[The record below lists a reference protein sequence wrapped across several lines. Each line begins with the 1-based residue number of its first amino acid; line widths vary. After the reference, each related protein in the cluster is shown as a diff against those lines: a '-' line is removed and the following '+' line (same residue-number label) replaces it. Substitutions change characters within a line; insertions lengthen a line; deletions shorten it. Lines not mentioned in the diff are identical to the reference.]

1 LLKCF
6 IESVDRKKEYLMKKI
21 EAIIRPEKFDIVKDV
36 LTEKGYG
43 GMSVSE
49 IKGHGNQKGVSE
61 VWRGKRY
68 RVEMLPKTKI
78 EIVVSDDAV
87 EQVAQTIIEASQT
100 GSIGDGKIFVSEIS
114 NVHRIRTG
122 ELGDAAI

>member
-1 LLKCF
+1 VINKN
-6 IESVDRKKEYLMKKI
+6 IMKKI
-21 EAIIRPEKFDIVKDV
+21 EAIIRPEKFEIVKDA
-36 LTEKGYG
+36 LTEIGYG

-68 RVEMLPKTKI
+68 RVEMLPKTRI
-78 EIVVSDDAV
+78 DLVVSDDAV
-87 EQVAQTIIEASQT
+87 EQVVQTIIDVSQT

-114 NVHRIRTG
+114 NAYRIRTG
-122 ELGDAAI
+122 EQGDVAI

>member
-1 LLKCF
+1 
-6 IESVDRKKEYLMKKI
+6 MKKI
-21 EAIIRPEKFDIVKDV
+21 EAIIRPEKFEIVKDA
-36 LTEKGYG
+36 LTEIGYG

-68 RVEMLPKTKI
+68 RVEMLPKTRI
-78 EIVVSDDAV
+78 DLVVSDDAV
-87 EQVAQTIIEASQT
+87 EQVVQTIIDVSQT

-114 NVHRIRTG
+114 NAYRIRTG
-122 ELGDAAI
+122 EQGDVAI